1 MDLSGPNTKLLL
13 QLMSASTLRHRVI
26 GNNLANQNVPGFK
39 RQVVRF
45 EEFVQAEL
53 KRRAPNLSRLKPE
66 IVVDYE
72 SPSGADGNSV
82 SMEVEV
88 SALRENRL
96 LFELYASILSGQMAM
111 VNSAIHG
118 DR

>member
-1 MDLSGPNTKLLL
+1 MDFSGPNTKLLL
-13 QLMSASTLRHRVI
+13 QLMSASTLRQRVI

-53 KRRAPNLSRLKPE
+53 RRRAPNLSRLKPE
-66 IVVDYE
+66 VVFDLE
-72 SPSGADGNSV
+72 SPSGPDGNNV

-88 SALRENRL
+88 SAMHENRL
-96 LFELYASILSGQMAM
+96 LFELYASILSGQMSM
-111 VNSAIHG
+111 VSSAIHG

>member
-1 MDLSGPNTKLLL
+1 MDLTGPNTELLL
-13 QLMSASTLRHRVI
+13 QLMSASTLRQRVI

-45 EEFVQAEL
+45 EELVTAEL
-53 KRRAPNLSRLKPE
+53 KRRAPNLSALKPE
-66 IVVDYE
+66 VVFDLE
-72 SPSGADGNSV
+72 SPSGADGNNV

-88 SALRENRL
+88 SAMHENRF
-96 LFELYASILSGQMAM
+96 LFELYASILSGQMSM
-111 VNSAIHG
+111 VSSAIHG